1 MAIGKVGRVA
11 FAAFASAL
19 IRKVA
24 QAGFRSLV
32 GMGAVGGAV
41 DYRSVVVDA
50 TVPGVGID
58 VSASTLAVMDE
69 VPGVEGLVPI
79 DLGGK
84 LPHKGT
90 YPLRD
95 PAIITTHYWH
105 HSATDTLASF
115 EAISRAH
122 IARGWPAIGYTG
134 AIRKDGDIYRF
145 YIFHPL
151 DRVTNH
157 TAKHNSK
164 GVATVL
170 VGSFDLYPVPDAML
184 PVIEQVRDY
193 YRSKGINVEALHRDV
208 KATACPGRFA
218 VKTLRP

>member
-1 MAIGKVGRVA
+1 MAIGKVGKVA
-11 FAAFASAL
+11 FAAFASSV

-32 GMGAVGGAV
+32 GMGAAGGAV

-50 TVPGVGID
+50 TVPGVTVE
-58 VSASTLAVMDE
+58 VSDFTLAVMDE
-69 VPGVEGLVPI
+69 VPGVEGFVPI
-79 DLGGK
+79 DLQGK
-84 LPHKGT
+84 LPYKGV

-95 PAIITTHYWH
+95 PSIITTHYWH

-115 EAISRAH
+115 EVLSRAH

-134 AIRKDGDIYRF
+134 AIRKDGDMYRF
-145 YIFHPL
+145 YMFHPL

-170 VGSFDLYPVPDAML
+170 VGNFDIYPMPDAML
-184 PVIEQVRDY
+184 PVIGQVRDY
-193 YRSKGINVEALHRDV
+193 YRSKGIILEALHRDV